1 LTAQR
6 ASGEALA
13 MPTLKVQ
20 GTDQVIGQISDTQL
34 QFLVQQLEEEHDED
48 RDYYIDRETLEMF
61 EENGGDPELVEML
74 RKALGDSE
82 ALDIEW
88 E

>member
-1 LTAQR
+1 
-6 ASGEALA
+6 

-48 RDYYIDRETLEMF
+48 RDYYIDRDTLEMF

>member
-1 LTAQR
+1 
-6 ASGEALA
+6 

-61 EENGGDPELVEML
+61 DENGGDPELVEML
-74 RKALGDSE
+74 RKALGDNE

>member
-20 GTDQVIGQISDTQL
+20 GTDEVIGQISDTQL
-34 QFLVQQLEEEHDED
+34 QFLVKQLEEEHDED

>member
-1 LTAQR
+1 
-6 ASGEALA
+6 
-13 MPTLKVQ
+13 MPTLKVV
-20 GTDQVIGQISDTQL
+20 GTDEVIGHISDAQL

-48 RDYYIDRETLEMF
+48 RDYYIDQPTLDVF

-74 RKALGDSE
+74 RKALGDNE
-82 ALDIEW
+82 HLDIEW

>member
-1 LTAQR
+1 
-6 ASGEALA
+6 

-20 GTDQVIGQISDTQL
+20 GTDRVIGEISDAQL

-48 RDYYIDRETLEMF
+48 RDYYIDRETLDMF

-74 RKALGDSE
+74 RKALADDE

>member
-1 LTAQR
+1 
-6 ASGEALA
+6 

-20 GTDQVIGQISDTQL
+20 GTDQVIGQISDDQL
-34 QFLVQQLEEEHDED
+34 QFLVKQLEEEHDED
-48 RDYYIDRETLEMF
+48 RDYYIDRDTLEMF
-61 EENGGDPELVEML
+61 EENGADPELVEML
-74 RKALGDSE
+74 RKALGDDE